1 MLLLLR
7 RGKGRGKRRGAGAH
21 CRKALA
27 AIACVCVLIMG
38 LPLLAFDDGEGHFD
52 PGRGPLIPKLSLRGG
67 NAQCPGASPG
77 MALLYIG
84 SDVDMHVL
92 HYLEDNETH
101 AVFIDPFPGDNRET
115 KSDEA
120 GANELVLWEKRHKND
135 PRISFRRS
143 TRGFRPWKRS
153 MRRSFSRFVMARLM
167 DEGFKSV
174 CSPQPMEF
182 AFLVRGIRRRLSF
195 LAGDTA
201 PMRYQ
206 TSAVCDSGVRVSTV
220 VSIGV
225 ALDNDH
231 PHTCGHL
238 ERLIYTR
245 PFFSMHNTK
254 RLEVSVWR
262 RKYKI
267 LSLVEVPDYPGTLA
281 GSGAHVVELRIAPV
295 PPQQ

>member
-1 MLLLLR
+1 MLAPI
-7 RGKGRGKRRGAGAH
+7 G
-21 CRKALA
+21 ALA
-27 AIACVCVLIMG
+27 CGGGADV
-38 LPLLAFDDGEGHFD
+38 GEATATEEV
-52 PGRGPLIPKLSLRGG
+52 RGG
-67 NAQCPGASPG
+67 A
-77 MALLYIG
+77 
-84 SDVDMHVL
+84 
-92 HYLEDNETH
+92 LEDNETH

-143 TRGFRPWKRS
+143 TRGFRPWRRS

-231 PHTCGHL
+231 PLKALDIELHAAIQLACTGKDGTTLLSKISSYPTEITKNSDKTCVITQIQFFNFSGLHL
-238 ERLIYTR
+238 SSCSIIQLFNFPPVWDSPIYN
-245 PFFSMHNTK
+245 FQFQIHNFK
-254 RLEVSVWR
+254 LKNEKW
-262 RKYKI
+262 
-267 LSLVEVPDYPGTLA
+267 
-281 GSGAHVVELRIAPV
+281 
-295 PPQQ
+295 